1 MKTKHNGHASLNNST
16 TAATEAREKSRL
28 FRIGR
33 GGGTRHALATTPEAY
48 GAPGEKKQDDDDE
61 RDPEACSNVESK

>member
-1 MKTKHNGHASLNNST
+1 MKTKHNGHASLHNSA

-48 GAPGEKKQDDDDE
+48 GAPGEKQQDDDDE
-61 RDPEACSNVESK
+61 RDPKACSNIKFK